1 MLSPTV
7 VRLGVIC
14 LLVPLVLSAFIPTA
28 VVSRSRIDD
37 ALVVHEWGTFTSV
50 RNKEGKALL
59 WRPLSFESDLPKF
72 VYSIDKGRSWKSND
86 LTYRTKSGTA
96 VTVRMETPVIYF
108 YASQQTDARV
118 SVGFPGFITEWYPQA
133 HANQRGIEWS
143 KVRIYPDL
151 RTELPHSLQENHYY
165 AARET
170 DGSILEVPGDE
181 QNEYEKFLFYR
192 GVGNFSLP
200 VSVRLQGD
208 QVSITN
214 TALDEPVKAVLF
226 ESRNGQI
233 GFTTLTLDHA
243 EKTIDRPIIGRQLTD
258 LRQELKT
265 MLLDEGLFEKEAD
278 AMLNT
283 WRDSWFEEGL
293 RLFYIMPRASVET
306 ILPLTIEPKPT
317 SIVRVLVGRTEVITP
332 DAERNVSAELLKLDD
347 PSPSVRIA
355 ARKKIDRYGRFVE
368 SILMQISTAP
378 PNPQVKTAAQ
388 HLLEQLNQGTGL

>member
-1 MLSPTV
+1 MLNPI
-7 VRLGVIC
+7 VRLGVLC
-14 LLVPLVLSAFIPTA
+14 LLMPLVLFNFIPTPA
-28 VVSRSRIDD
+28 VSPSRTDEE
-37 ALVVHEWGTFTSV
+37 LVVHEWGTFTSV

-108 YASQQTDARV
+108 YASKQTDARV

-143 KVRIYPDL
+143 KIRIFPDL
-151 RTELPHSLQENHYY
+151 RTKLPHSLEENHYY

-170 DGSILEVPGDE
+170 DGSILEVAGNE
-181 QNEYEKFLFYR
+181 ENEYEKFLFYR

-208 QVSITN
+208 QVSIVN
-214 TALDEPVKAVLF
+214 TEPDKPIQAVLF
-226 ESRNGQI
+226 ESRNAQI
-233 GFTTLTLDHA
+233 GFTTLKLGEA
-243 EKTIDRPIIGRQLTD
+243 EKTIARPMLGRQLTD

-265 MLLDEGLFEKEAD
+265 MLLDAGLFEKEAN

-293 RLFYIMPRASVET
+293 RLFYIMPCASVET

-317 SIVRVLVGRTEVITP
+317 SVVRVLVGRTELITP
-332 DAERNVSAELLKLDD
+332 DAERNVAAELLKLDD
-347 PSPSVRIA
+347 PSPSVRAA

-368 SILMQISTAP
+368 SILMQISSTP

-388 HLLEQLNQGTGL
+388 HLLEQLNQGAGL

>member
-1 MLSPTV
+1 MLNPTV
-7 VRLGVIC
+7 ARLGVLC
-14 LLVPLVLSAFIPTA
+14 LLVPLVSFTFIPTA
-28 VVSRSRIDD
+28 AVSPSGADD

-50 RNKEGKALL
+50 RNKDGTALF

-72 VYSIDKGRSWKSND
+72 VYSIDKGRSWKSNA
-86 LTYRTKSGTA
+86 LTYRTKSATA

-108 YASQQTDARV
+108 YASQQTDARI

-133 HANQRGIEWS
+133 HPNQRGIEWS
-143 KVRIYPDL
+143 KVRILPDF

-165 AARET
+165 AARES
-170 DGSILEVPGDE
+170 DASILEVAGDE
-181 QNEYEKFLFYR
+181 KNEYEKFLFYR

-200 VSVRLQGD
+200 VSVRLQAD

-214 TALDEPVKAVLF
+214 TAMDKPVHAVLF

-233 GFTTLTLDHA
+233 GFTTLKLGQA
-243 EKTIDRPIIGRQLTD
+243 ERTIDRPMLGRQLTD

-293 RLFYIMPRASVET
+293 RLFYIMPSASVET
-306 ILPLTIEPKPT
+306 ILPLMIEPQPT
-317 SIVRVLVGRTEVITP
+317 SIVRVLVGRTELITP
-332 DAERNVSAELLKLDD
+332 DAERNVSAQLLKLND
-347 PSPSVRIA
+347 PSPSVRTA

-368 SILMQISTAP
+368 SILMQISSAP
-378 PNPQVKTAAQ
+378 SSPQVKAAAQ
-388 HLLEQLNQGTGL
+388 HLLEQLNQVGGS